1 MNNDTAKAIVEAA
14 HAAWNAGS
22 IEGMLQ
28 KYVEDLVYVTNT
40 GPDGSSLTIYGRE
53 AFRARFEPIMDIV
66 DAKTIVQH
74 FQYDGSFARV
84 RFNTYVRH
92 RQTGLEMTGSYRQI
106 IEFRGFKICRLE
118 DFHDA
123 AKMAAFWRLV
133 ETASQP
139 DKLSA
144 RES

>member
-1 MNNDTAKAIVEAA
+1 MDLNSDTAKAIVEAA

-28 KYVEDLVYVTNT
+28 KYVDDLVYVTNT
-40 GPDGSSLTIYGRE
+40 GPDGSSLTIRGRE
-53 AFRARFEPIMDIV
+53 AFRARFEPIMGIV
-66 DAKTIVQH
+66 EAKTTIQH
-74 FQYDGSFARV
+74 FHYDGRLARV
-84 RFNTYVRH
+84 RFGAYVRH
-92 RQTGLEMTGSYRQI
+92 RRTGHEMTGSYRQI
-106 IEFRGFKICRLE
+106 IEFRGFQICRLE

-139 DKLSA
+139 DKLP
-144 RES
+144 ED

>member
-1 MNNDTAKAIVEAA
+1 LNSDTAKAIVEAA

-22 IEGMLQ
+22 VEGMLQ

-40 GPDGSSLTIYGRE
+40 GPEGRSLTFYGKE
-53 AFRARFEPIMDIV
+53 AFRARFEPIMGIV
-66 DAKTIVQH
+66 DAKTTVRH
-74 FQYDGSFARV
+74 FRYDGNFARV
-84 RFNTYVRH
+84 RFDTHVRH
-92 RQTGLEMTGSYRQI
+92 RRTGLEMTGSYRQI
-106 IEFRGFKICRLE
+106 IAFRGFQICRLE

-133 ETASQP
+133 EMASQP

-144 RES
+144 EEG